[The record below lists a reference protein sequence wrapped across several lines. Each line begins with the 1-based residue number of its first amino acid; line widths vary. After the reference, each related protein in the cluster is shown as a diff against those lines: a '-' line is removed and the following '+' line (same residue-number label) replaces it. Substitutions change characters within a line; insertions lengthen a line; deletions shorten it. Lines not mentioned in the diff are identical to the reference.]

1 MKYVQEYQFQKK
13 GKEILFV
20 FSSCNNF
27 KKKLKKKSWIEWF
40 HGSKKKKKRAS
51 RGCLNH

>member
-1 MKYVQEYQFQKK
+1 MNEVCTRISIPKKK

-27 KKKLKKKSWIEWF
+27 KKKLKKK
-40 HGSKKKKKRAS
+40 K
-51 RGCLNH
+51 LD